1 METDFEITME
11 NLEETIKKINRVLDH
26 LIMKAEKQENYE
38 LCHKIYM
45 YQKIVIPRYIAE
57 KVTG

>member
-1 METDFEITME
+1 ME
-11 NLEETIKKINRVLDH
+11 NLEETMYKINRILDN

-57 KVTG
+57 KVTN

>member
-1 METDFEITME
+1 METDFEITTE
-11 NLEETIKKINRVLDH
+11 NLEETMYKINRILDK

-57 KVTG
+57 KVSN

>member
-11 NLEETIKKINRVLDH
+11 NLEETMYKINRILDN

-57 KVTG
+57 KVTN